1 MQISI
6 GKLGSSIDVDESKF
20 NDAVKAYVFNYG
32 LTQILNDC
40 HSTVTEKAEPDAGKR
55 AAQVNALIA
64 KKLDAM
70 FAGDIRVA
78 SARTGDPVKAEAVR
92 IATKAVVKHI
102 KAKGGSKG
110 KDPKKYTGAE
120 IRAAVDKA
128 MAANPAIMETAKANV
143 EKARALEV
151 ETTI

>member
-1 MQISI
+1 MQINI
-6 GKLGSSIDVDESKF
+6 GKLGTSIDVDVAKF
-20 NDAVKAYVFNYG
+20 AQPVNDYIFNYG

-40 HSTVTEKAEPDAGKR
+40 HSTVTATAEPDEAKR
-55 AAQVNALIA
+55 AAQVQALID
-64 KKLDAM
+64 KKLEAM
-70 FAGDIRVA
+70 YAGDIRVA

-102 KAKGGSKG
+102 KTAGGSKG
-110 KDPKKYTGAE
+110 KDPKAYTGAE

-128 MAANPAIMETAKANV
+128 IAANPAIMETAKANV
-143 EKARALEV
+143 EKAKALAI